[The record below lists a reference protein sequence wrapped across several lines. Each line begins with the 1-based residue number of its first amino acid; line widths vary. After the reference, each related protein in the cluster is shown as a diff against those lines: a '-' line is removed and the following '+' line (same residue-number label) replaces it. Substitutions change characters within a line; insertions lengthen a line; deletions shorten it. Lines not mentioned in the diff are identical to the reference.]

1 MLPATC
7 LGVPAI
13 VYDNFYEEPDAVRK
27 YALSLKYDDTEGIY
41 PGVRTKQNAVNEKVN
56 KSTTDLLTSRI
67 SELFVEQ
74 PIIESVR
81 NQFQKIPNFSAD
93 KDNPLNWGWIHRD
106 SIEPN
111 PIPPSLAGIVYL
123 DPNPT
128 SDTGTSFYE
137 SKIEPINWEF
147 SKWEGGNIRLDFY
160 KNKSTDI
167 CNKYID
173 VVKKHNSQFRRIM
186 EVENKYNRLVIYNGS
201 DYHAMTSCYTK
212 HDNVR
217 LTQVL
222 FYNFPDIY

>member
-13 VYDNFYEEPDAVRK
+13 VYDNFYAEPDAVRK

-56 KSTTDLLTSRI
+56 RLTTDLLTSRI

-74 PIIESVR
+74 PTIESVR
-81 NQFQKIPNFSAD
+81 NQFQKIPNFSVD

-106 SIEPN
+106 SVEPN
-111 PIPPSLAGIVYL
+111 PVPPSLAGIVYL

-128 SDTGTSFYE
+128 SNTGTSFYE
-137 SKIEPINWEF
+137 SKIEPV
-147 SKWEGGNIRLDFY
+147 SWEGDDIRLQLCQD
-160 KNKSTDI
+160 KLINKS
-167 CNKYID
+167 KYID
-173 VVKKHNSQFRRIM
+173 SIKKHNSQFERVM

-212 HDNVR
+212 YDNIR

>member
-41 PGVRTKQNAVNEKVN
+41 PGVRTKQNAVNEKLN
-56 KSTTDLLTSRI
+56 KLTKDLLTSRI
-67 SELFVEQ
+67 SELFVKQ
-74 PIIESVR
+74 PIVESVR

-128 SDTGTSFYE
+128 SNTGTSFYE
-137 SKIEPINWEF
+137 SKIEPV
-147 SKWEGGNIRLDFY
+147 SWEGDDIRLQLCQD
-160 KNKSTDI
+160 KLINKS
-167 CNKYID
+167 KYID
-173 VVKKHNSQFRRIM
+173 SIKKHNSQFERVM

>member
-13 VYDNFYEEPDAVRK
+13 VYDNFYAEPDAARK

-41 PGVRTKQNAVNEKVN
+41 PGVRTKPNAVAERIN
-56 KSTTDLLTSRI
+56 KITLDLLTSRI
-67 SELFVEQ
+67 SELFVKQ
-74 PIIESVR
+74 PTIESVR

-106 SIEPN
+106 SVEPN
-111 PIPPSLAGIVYL
+111 PVPPSLAGIVYL

-128 SDTGTSFYE
+128 SNTGTSFYE
-137 SKIEPINWEF
+137 SKIEPV
-147 SKWEGGNIRLDFY
+147 SWEGDDIRLQLCQD
-160 KNKSTDI
+160 KLTNKF
-167 CNKYID
+167 KYID
-173 VVKKHNSQFRRIM
+173 SIKKHNSQFEKVM

-212 HDNVR
+212 YDNIR

>member
-13 VYDNFYEEPDAVRK
+13 VYDNFYVEPDVVRK

-41 PGVRTKQNAVNEKVN
+41 PGVRTKQNAVNEKIN
-56 KSTTDLLTSRI
+56 KITTDLLTSRI
-67 SELFVEQ
+67 SELFVKQ
-74 PIIESVR
+74 PIVESVR

-128 SDTGTSFYE
+128 PDTGTSFYE
-137 SKIEPINWEF
+137 SKIEPV
-147 SKWEGGNIRLDFY
+147 SWEGDDIRIQLCQD
-160 KNKSTDI
+160 KLTDKS
-167 CNKYID
+167 KYID
-173 VVKKHNSQFRRIM
+173 SIKKHNSQFERVM

-201 DYHAMTSCYTK
+201 DYHAMTSCHTE
-212 HDNVR
+212 HNNVR

-222 FYNFPDIY
+222 FYNFPNI

>member
-41 PGVRTKQNAVNEKVN
+41 PGVRTKQNAVNEKLN
-56 KSTTDLLTSRI
+56 KLTKDLLTSRI
-67 SELFVEQ
+67 SELFVKQ
-74 PIIESVR
+74 PIVESVR

-106 SIEPN
+106 SVEPN
-111 PIPPSLAGIVYL
+111 PVPPSLAGIVYL

-128 SDTGTSFYE
+128 SNTGTSFYE
-137 SKIEPINWEF
+137 SKIEPV
-147 SKWEGGNIRLDFY
+147 SWEGDDIRLQLCQD
-160 KNKSTDI
+160 KLINKS
-167 CNKYID
+167 KYID
-173 VVKKHNSQFRRIM
+173 SIKKHNSQFERIM